1 MRYIATVA
9 NSQYLRDYTDKP
21 CEQACVT
28 APFIESSSLALRH
41 ARAMAAVLRAAKA
54 EHRLL
59 MQLNRQYETPGPG
72 GDVFTA
78 LHKRWALARQKSVDA
93 TARLVAVE
101 NEVGDGQ

>member
-1 MRYIATVA
+1 MRYLAEVDGVTEHFSIVTP
-9 NSQYLRDYTDKP
+9 SK
-21 CEQACVT
+21 QAK
-28 APFIESSSLALRH
+28 SRSLALRH

-101 NEVGDGQ
+101 KEVSRG

>member
-1 MRYIATVA
+1 MRYGSYANEDGQPEQEWHATVQNDSA
-9 NSQYLRDYTDKP
+9 
-21 CEQACVT
+21 
-28 APFIESSSLALRH
+28 IESQRLALRH